1 MQKILKNSMITTGL
15 LLCSI
20 SRIWAA
26 DGPKPPSSLTNPFVE
41 ILAVVIV
48 GLAIVIGFLAKIV
61 IQSALLRVE
70 KEKKESAGTNSAA
83 TFFTILFLLFSV
95 NVFSQDKAVSD
106 TTAVTKPT
114 LASQLSGVSETA
126 YYLLSSV
133 VVLEVLIIVVLLFM
147 LKTFISSEKKA
158 LAKIASIENAAPS
171 LNWWDKF
178 NNFKPIH
185 QEVDLDLGHDYDGIR
200 ELDNNLP
207 PWWLYGF
214 YCCVIFAAI
223 YLWEYHVSKSAPLS
237 KEEYEISVAKADAEK
252 AAYLEKTANNVDENT
267 VKLLKDPESLAAGK
281 KNFETICAA
290 CHTATGAG
298 NVGPNLTD
306 DYWLHGGNV
315 KDVFKSIKYGWQEK
329 GMKSWKDDF
338 SPIQIAQ
345 LASYV
350 KSLHGS
356 NPPNPKAPQGTLY
369 VEEGSK
375 ASADSTKKDSSA
387 VSIMK

>member
-15 LLCSI
+15 LLCST
-20 SRIWAA
+20 SSLWAA
-26 DGPKPPSSLTNPFVE
+26 DGPKPPSSLSNPFVE

-48 GLAIVIGFLAKIV
+48 GLAIVIGFLAKLV
-61 IQSALLRVE
+61 IDAAFLRMD
-70 KEKKESAGTNSAA
+70 KEKKAGGSGIASTLL
-83 TFFTILFLLFSV
+83 TIFFLLFSV
-95 NVFSQDKAVSD
+95 NVFSQDMAASD
-106 TTAVTKPT
+106 STAGAAKVT

-126 YYLLSSV
+126 YYLLSTV
-133 VVLEVLIIVVLLFM
+133 VVLEVLIIAALLLM
-147 LKTFISSEKKA
+147 LKTFIASEKKA
-158 LAKIASIENAAPS
+158 LATAAVAENSIPTVH
-171 LNWWDKF
+171 WWDKV

-214 YCCVIFAAI
+214 YCCVIFAVI

-252 AAYLEKTANNVDENT
+252 AAYLEKAANNVDENT
-267 VKLLKDPESLAAGK
+267 VKLFKDPENLAAGK
-281 KNFETICAA
+281 KNFETVCAA

-306 DYWLHGGNV
+306 DYWLHGGSI
-315 KDVFKSIKYGWQEK
+315 KDVFKTIKYGWQEK

-338 SPIQIAQ
+338 SPIQLAQ

-350 KSLHGS
+350 KSLHGT
-356 NPPNPKAPQGTLY
+356 NPTNPKAPQGVLF
-369 VEEGSK
+369 SD
-375 ASADSTKKDSSA
+375 ADSSA
-387 VSIMK
+387 ATKIDTTLKK